1 MINDGPFPY
10 GLHILHNKVLVEI
23 SGLKTAM
30 INDQISIMFLKSGSL
45 VAETS

>member
-10 GLHILHNKVLVEI
+10 GLHNKVLVEI

-30 INDQISIMFLKSGSL
+30 INDQISFMFLKSGSL